1 MPRAIWTG
9 AISFGL
15 VNVPVKLYSA
25 VQRKTVRFNQL
36 DSEGN
41 VRIQQKRVNPVT
53 GEEVPYERLVKGYE
67 IAPGSYVVVEPE
79 ELEALEPRRTKTIDI
94 LDFVDLEEIDPIFYD
109 HPYYLAPG
117 AGGSKPYKLLLEAMR
132 ETNRVAIGTVV
143 IRQKQAIVA
152 LRPAGD
158 VLQMATLIYADE
170 VVPPERLD
178 DLPDE
183 TVEIGER
190 ELAIAKQLVESLAA
204 GWDPSKYKDEY
215 REKVMQLIES
225 KAAGEE
231 VAVQPEAEEAAPVPD
246 LMAALKA
253 SLDAV
258 QSRDG
263 GDAEPT
269 KPGKAKAAPRKRA
282 SSSPKRKT
290 AAKSG

>member
-25 VQRKTVRFNQL
+25 VQRKGVRFNQL

-41 VRIQQKRVNPVT
+41 VRIQQKRVNPIT
-53 GEEVPYERLVKGYE
+53 GDEVPYERLVKGYE
-67 IAPGSYVVVEPE
+67 IAPGSYVVIEPE
-79 ELEALEPRRTKTIDI
+79 ELEALEPHRTKTIDI

-109 HPYYLAPG
+109 HPYHLAPG

-143 IRQKQAIVA
+143 IRQKQAVVA
-152 LRPAGD
+152 LRPSGD
-158 VLQMATLIYADE
+158 ALQMATLIYADE
-170 VVPPERLD
+170 VVPTERLD

-183 TVEIGER
+183 DVEIGER

-204 GWDPSKYKDEY
+204 EWDPARYRDEY

-231 VAVQPEAEEAAPVPD
+231 LAVQPEAEEAAPVPD
-246 LMAALKA
+246 LMSALKA
-253 SLDAV
+253 SLEAV
-258 QSRDG
+258 QSRHKEP
-263 GDAEPT
+263 EPT
-269 KPGKAKAAPRKRA
+269 KPGKKAPARKRA
-282 SSSPKRKT
+282 ASGAKRKT
-290 AAKSG
+290 PAKSG

>member
-41 VRIQQKRVNPVT
+41 VRIQMKRINPVS
-53 GEEVPYERLVKGYE
+53 GDEVPYERLVKGYE
-67 IAPGSYVVVEPE
+67 IAPGSYVIVEPD
-79 ELEALEPRRTKTIDI
+79 ELEALEPHKTKTIDI

-132 ETNRVAIGTVV
+132 DTGKVAIGTVV
-143 IRQKQAIVA
+143 IRQKQAVVA
-152 LRPAGD
+152 LRPSGD
-158 VLQMATLIYADE
+158 ALQMATLIYADE
-170 VVPPERLD
+170 IVPTDRLD

-183 TVEIGER
+183 DVEIAER

-204 GWDPSKYKDEY
+204 EWDPGRYKDEY
-215 REKVMQLIES
+215 REKVMQLVES

-231 VAVQPEAEEAAPVPD
+231 LAVQPDTQEAAPVPD
-246 LMAALKA
+246 LMSALKA
-253 SLDAV
+253 SLEAV
-258 QSRDG
+258 KKAPTG
-263 GDAEPT
+263 GDGAAKGEPT
-269 KPGKAKAAPRKRA
+269 KPARKRA
-282 SSSPKRKT
+282 ASKPRRKSPAKT
-290 AAKSG
+290 G